1 MALAHHYR
9 ILGLRTGA
17 SFGDVKLAYRN
28 LARLYHPDV
37 NPGDQ
42 LAKEKFIQVTQ
53 AYQALVDALPASAA
67 AARPTSPGRSSS
79 PEQPVTQSKSPTP
92 AKPPEPEVRPQ
103 PRPTSSKPVS
113 SKPASSKPAPP
124 KPASPKPAPSAPA
137 QSVEAIAFTISPTPG
152 GSEADQALKVNSYQQ
167 LREFFRG
174 QRFPRA
180 VALVEGL
187 VHRFPEDPE
196 VRQWHAITY
205 YRWGHDLLSH
215 GNLAKAEVCLKKAH
229 RVDPHNQ
236 SLRQALQKD
245 FHRLA
250 RLRQA
255 PVPQA

>member
-1 MALAHHYR
+1 
-9 ILGLRTGA
+9 
-17 SFGDVKLAYRN
+17 
-28 LARLYHPDV
+28 
-37 NPGDQ
+37 
-42 LAKEKFIQVTQ
+42 
-53 AYQALVDALPASAA
+53 
-67 AARPTSPGRSSS
+67 
-79 PEQPVTQSKSPTP
+79 
-92 AKPPEPEVRPQ
+92 
-103 PRPTSSKPVS
+103 
-113 SKPASSKPAPP
+113 
-124 KPASPKPAPSAPA
+124 
-137 QSVEAIAFTISPTPG
+137 VEAIAFTISPTPG

-205 YRWGHDLLSH
+205 SRWGHDLLSH

-245 FHRLA
+245 FQRLVH
-250 RLRQA
+250 LRQA